1 MRMRVKA
8 VAFGLVLSL
17 AVTAQAYA
25 AGVFIVSYKGVE
37 AFESA
42 KAGFIQMAY
51 GVQLPGFNP
60 KAVDLDGTAA
70 DDAALSALAGQSPSL
85 VFAIGATAAKKVRK
99 AMPDVWIVYGMIYY
113 PEAEGLAQDPKM
125 VGVASLGPAKGLATA
140 IKALTRA
147 KSMVILHAS
156 AESQAVPAIMDRLKA
171 EGFDVQSKVV
181 ASPSDLQGAF
191 DSVKE
196 QAKILLLLPD
206 SLTANQ
212 DAMRFI
218 VSQCV
223 AAGILPVA
231 LAEPLVSSGA
241 LLAAFYPPESVG
253 NQAARVAS
261 EVLKSGNPPSER
273 ILTPPDINTA
283 VNKSTAQAL
292 KIQIPKTMRV
302 EVTYE

>member
-8 VAFGLVLSL
+8 VALGLVLSL
-17 AVTAQAYA
+17 AAAAPAYA

-60 KAVDLDGTAA
+60 KAVELDGTAA

-125 VGVASLGPAKGLATA
+125 VGVASLGPAKGLAIA

-147 KSMVILHAS
+147 KSMVILHSS

-171 EGFDVQSKVV
+171 EGFDVQSKAV

-191 DSVKE
+191 DSVKD

-206 SLTANQ
+206 TLTANQ

-231 LAEPLVSSGA
+231 LAEPLVSSGRA
-241 LLAAFYPPESVG
+241 PGGLLPPRVRGESGRAGGRRCPEVG
-253 NQAARVAS
+253 QPARREDPHAPRHQHGR
-261 EVLKSGNPPSER
+261 EQEHRPGLED
-273 ILTPPDINTA
+273 PDSQDHA
-283 VNKSTAQAL
+283 RGGHL
-292 KIQIPKTMRV
+292 
-302 EVTYE
+302 